1 LGRRRYKATLIDS
14 ETYALTCYR
23 YIKLNPVRTQN
34 MAKHPGE
41 YPWSSY
47 RYNALGQANTL
58 VTPHPLYSALGT
70 TNEERQMAFSAL
82 FKTHILESTLDEI
95 RIATNK
101 AWVLGNDYFKDSI
114 EQQLNRQAKPK
125 DKGGDRKS
133 KKYREQINRV

>member
-1 LGRRRYKATLIDS
+1 
-14 ETYALTCYR
+14 
-23 YIKLNPVRTQN
+23 
-34 MAKHPGE
+34 M
-41 YPWSSY
+41 
-47 RYNALGQANTL
+47 GQANTL

-70 TNEERQMAFSAL
+70 TNEERQMAYRAL